1 MLPSLASL
9 SSAIREMATSS
20 RVSASARSLR
30 SSCICSMSATTWS
43 SVWLS
48 FWRTS
53 RNCWDVLSTA
63 FCPSTRAML
72 ASRICRLAASSPRV
86 SAMSRVMRAISAD
99 SKSSLRAS
107 EPCSIPIRCWIWSN
121 ASRAATVA
129 TCAAASTRIACALD
143 SLTSLS
149 VASSRPFSSMTSPP
163 ARAFSICRLE
173 TRCSSASMTPLA
185 PPESSFR
192 VASAITIRR
201 SMLRSLLACAAAA
214 DSAATSLSS
223 SSRTS
228 FGVPNRRGPRPPGPG
243 PGPPREGGCEG
254 RGGKS
259 SKPKP
264 SSPWG
269 GVPGPRRGAPTRG
282 RRIASKSGLNPP
294 PGLNLPSCGPG
305 PMPMPGG
312 GGPGMGGAAALGGGM
327 FLGGGGTSPV
337 RSRLGG
343 SGRRSPPPA
352 PGGGGMLSGGP
363 ARERG
368 DGRYDVSA
376 VFTRVIARLSYGAS
390 EGESGKWRSESGR
403 GGG

>member
-1 MLPSLASL
+1 
-9 SSAIREMATSS
+9 
-20 RVSASARSLR
+20 
-30 SSCICSMSATTWS
+30 
-43 SVWLS
+43 
-48 FWRTS
+48 
-53 RNCWDVLSTA
+53 
-63 FCPSTRAML
+63 
-72 ASRICRLAASSPRV
+72 
-86 SAMSRVMRAISAD
+86 
-99 SKSSLRAS
+99 
-107 EPCSIPIRCWIWSN
+107 
-121 ASRAATVA
+121 
-129 TCAAASTRIACALD
+129 
-143 SLTSLS
+143 
-149 VASSRPFSSMTSPP
+149 MTNPP

-192 VASAITIRR
+192 AASAIAIRR

-223 SSRTS
+223 SSHTS
-228 FGVPNRRGPRPPGPG
+228 FGVPNRRGPRPG
-243 PGPPREGGCEG
+243 PGPPREGGCDG
-254 RGGKS
+254 RDGGKS
-259 SKPKP
+259 STPKP

-282 RRIASKSGLNPP
+282 RRIASRSGLNPP

-368 DGRYDVSA
+368 DGRHDVSA

-390 EGESGKWRSESGR
+390 EGESGKWRSGSGR